1 MERLS
6 KLVARQER
14 QKERLARVQALFA
27 SSQAIVLR
35 KDESIILRM
44 IGLNF
49 DSGSAEIKPEH
60 AALLTSLE
68 SAIAEFPEASMVIE
82 GHTDAFGSDSD
93 NLTLSQRRADAV
105 AKYLVDAAVVSPVNV
120 TALGYG
126 ESHPVANNETE
137 EGRRSNRR
145 IDVVIYPRW

>member
-1 MERLS
+1 
-6 KLVARQER
+6 
-14 QKERLARVQALFA
+14 
-27 SSQAIVLR
+27 
-35 KDESIILRM
+35 
-44 IGLNF
+44 
-49 DSGSAEIKPEH
+49 
-60 AALLTSLE
+60 
-68 SAIAEFPEASMVIE
+68 MVIE

-105 AKYLVDAAVVSPVNV
+105 AQFLLNNASVSPVNM

-137 EGRRSNRR
+137 EGRRTNRR